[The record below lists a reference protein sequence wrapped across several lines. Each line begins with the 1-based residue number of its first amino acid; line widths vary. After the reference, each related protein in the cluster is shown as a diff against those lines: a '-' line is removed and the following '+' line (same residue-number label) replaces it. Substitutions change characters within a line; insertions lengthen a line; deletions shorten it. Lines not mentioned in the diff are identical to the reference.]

1 MNIVQDGYN
10 IANMDI
16 SKLFQTS
23 FAMSDLG
30 PATGSRHLQDG
41 RIFFVIFLIG
51 LVKVGKIFTGNHGFY
66 W

>member
-1 MNIVQDGYN
+1 MNIIQDGYN

-30 PATGSRHLQDG
+30 PATGFTASASSRN
-41 RIFFVIFLIG
+41 FVVIFLIG
-51 LVKVGKIFTGNHGFY
+51 LV
-66 W
+66 